1 MFAATTILANE
12 AVELCERVHDLLFD
26 ADDWRE
32 GLTHE
37 TVESALALAGEAQ
50 EKATAAENKAK
61 EAWPPNGASETVWQA
76 ARNYGGEHAQG
87 AASDAMGRA
96 QTALQHAR
104 DAERWIT
111 ERAFAAL
118 VGDQGEYRVL
128 EQGAGVSDAKNA
140 FRQHEKNYRKNPDD
154 AHHIDQ
160 ADDGSRP
167 GENGTRRDQNA
178 ELRDDDE
185 RRARYVINDSEIE
198 PFTDSEMA
206 LFIHM
211 EVEQEDSETDMEE
224 GRALDG
230 QLDQDDDDD
239 DAGVDGEYID
249 PRDVAVSTVR
259 VDKEEEPEQADKR
272 GGGDVDG
279 DYNGEDSSNRMR
291 LLKLANLRYRQTRCW
306 LERMNGEGAPHEL
319 GTWLTNDEMRDIEMR
334 VRAAC
339 VQWAREGG
347 GHEPVG
353 RTNPKGS
360 PLIWAILM
368 MLQVLA
374 ERHTPPRVLVHERE
388 YTDGTETFRAST
400 FYTMQGL
407 WMYLERFGSQPC
419 TDREPQNGANT
430 GVRGN
435 NARTQKMYV
444 DSYRK
449 SYLRYDSLGDDDAR
463 KMKAWF
469 LHHLLRRAVAA
480 PAVAAAAAAAEERKR
495 AATRAA
501 ETVWKSERGG
511 LAMDALRPLLG
522 RNPKPLPAPASTLQI
537 APLPPVAPPRPAT
550 RFLDG
555 DPYRYGSGRPPTPAP
570 AGPSKKK
577 LKADTAPAEE
587 EEKAARAK
595 AKAGALENAR
605 KEKGRAALVKAKAK
619 AAEQAKKARGR
630 AKAKADALENAKA
643 EEERAALV
651 KAKAKA
657 AEQAKKA
664 RGRATRLDEAAK
676 RAEAAAE
683 ETRGIATSVKPHF
696 KREAK
701 LEAEQ
706 QKDKAIAAR
715 QAADAAAADAA
726 AAEAALRALE
736 EGQ

>member
-1 MFAATTILANE
+1 MDRKRAAGMLPFLGRLSLVRTSAPGGQKKGDKDDKDKERAPELTPAQRADRERADRARAAERRPMFDRSFPTGPGPRRVSPQTLLLNRVTEQPANPNPNANAARRAAAQAERVFAATTILANE

-430 GVRGN
+430 GV
-435 NARTQKMYV
+435 
-444 DSYRK
+444 
-449 SYLRYDSLGDDDAR
+449 
-463 KMKAWF
+463 
-469 LHHLLRRAVAA
+469 
-480 PAVAAAAAAAEERKR
+480 
-495 AATRAA
+495 
-501 ETVWKSERGG
+501 
-511 LAMDALRPLLG
+511 
-522 RNPKPLPAPASTLQI
+522 STL
-537 APLPPVAPPRPAT
+537 R
-550 RFLDG
+550 
-555 DPYRYGSGRPPTPAP
+555 
-570 AGPSKKK
+570 
-577 LKADTAPAEE
+577 
-587 EEKAARAK
+587 
-595 AKAGALENAR
+595 
-605 KEKGRAALVKAKAK
+605 
-619 AAEQAKKARGR
+619 
-630 AKAKADALENAKA
+630 
-643 EEERAALV
+643 
-651 KAKAKA
+651 
-657 AEQAKKA
+657 
-664 RGRATRLDEAAK
+664 
-676 RAEAAAE
+676 
-683 ETRGIATSVKPHF
+683 
-696 KREAK
+696 
-701 LEAEQ
+701 
-706 QKDKAIAAR
+706 
-715 QAADAAAADAA
+715 
-726 AAEAALRALE
+726 
-736 EGQ
+736 